1 MNKQA
6 LTRGALAGLAGGM
19 VMAMWSMIV
28 LWLTGSGFWTPLNLI
43 AHTLWRSAPVDAT
56 FSVGATV
63 IGLVVHMM
71 MSMVLGMV
79 LAAIVDMVGALGAD
93 RVRRAGTGMVFG
105 VVVWLVMQYAVWK
118 VADPTAA
125 PLFTPWVFALGHL
138 MYGAATGLG
147 LSRTSAEG
155 RVTV

>member
-6 LTRGALAGLAGGM
+6 LTRGALAGMAGGV

-43 AHTLWRSAPVDAT
+43 AHTLWRSAPVNAS
-56 FSVGATV
+56 SVGGTV

-71 MSMVLGMV
+71 MSMGLGMA
-79 LAAIVDMVGALGAD
+79 LAAIVGTVRVLGAD

-105 VVVWLVMQYAVWK
+105 VWSGWSCSTSCGRWSTR
-118 VADPTAA
+118 P
-125 PLFTPWVFALGHL
+125 PRRC
-138 MYGAATGLG
+138 
-147 LSRTSAEG
+147 SRRGCSRSG
-155 RVTV
+155 I